1 MEHSLQRSYR
11 LLSRFYFFYFASLGV
26 LVPFWSLYLNYL
38 HFSSLQIGQLI
49 ATLAISK
56 IVAPYLW
63 GWVADRT
70 GYHIRIV
77 QITSALSVLSF
88 IPLIWVSDF
97 WAILFFMLLF
107 SFFWN
112 ASLPQFEVVTLARL
126 GMDKYRYSQ
135 IRLWGSLGFII
146 TVVLLGGLFEVISIK
161 WLPVILLIMFV
172 LIWLSS
178 LPVEEHHQQEKPGE
192 PIWAILKVPQ
202 VMALLVSCFFIQVS
216 HGPYYTFY
224 SLFMESLEYSRFS
237 IGLFWSL
244 GVFAEVILFLYM
256 YRLLKARQ
264 ASFWLTVALLL
275 TSLRWVLMAWFSEI
289 VWLVIITQCLH
300 AASFGMFHAAA
311 IHLIQDFFPKHRGR
325 GQALYASVSFGIGG
339 AVGSLYAGS
348 FWDRA
353 SPTVTFMI
361 AAAVAFLGFL
371 VSFRVKNHPAEST
384 G

>member
-178 LPVEEHHQQEKPGE
+178 LPVEEHHQQEKLGE
-192 PIWAILKVPQ
+192 PIWAVLKVPQ

-224 SLFMESLEYSRFS
+224 SLFMESLDYSRFS